1 MSEEIK
7 VMKTIDC
14 KGENCPTPY
23 IKSKRAMAKMAT
35 GEILKVIIDQQ
46 CPLVNLPK
54 SLSEDGHTILDCKQ
68 VNDTDWE
75 IIVKKG
81 R

>member
-7 VMKTIDC
+7 VVKTIDC
-14 KGENCPTPY
+14 KGESCPTPY
-23 IKSKRAMAKMAT
+23 IKSKRAMSKMAM

-46 CPLVNLPK
+46 VPRVNLPK

-68 VNDTDWE
+68 INDTDWE
-75 IIVKKG
+75 MIVKKG